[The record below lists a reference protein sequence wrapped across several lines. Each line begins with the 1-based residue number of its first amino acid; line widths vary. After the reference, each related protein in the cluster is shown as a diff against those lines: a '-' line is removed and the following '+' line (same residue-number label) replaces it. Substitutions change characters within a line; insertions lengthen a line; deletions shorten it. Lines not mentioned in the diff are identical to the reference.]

1 VCLCKDGFFGVWCQ
15 NKIYKFEGGDLFT
28 QDVILAPFQSFYFK
42 ENYDVGEPG
51 TTIEI
56 KAKYKPM
63 MAMILNQRDE
73 TNNTIFVQENNVR
86 ESQTSILTSWINDME
101 RKSFDQEK
109 DNLFVQL
116 TNMAS
121 TSIDIKVSVSSSPP

>member
-1 VCLCKDGFFGVWCQ
+1 M
-15 NKIYKFEGGDLFT
+15 
-28 QDVILAPFQSFYFK
+28 
-42 ENYDVGEPG
+42 GEPG